1 MSNIQRC
8 KTWQQLFGVTN
19 LRIVNGSN
27 YVPTFQNDKPE
38 IRDGQGRIRDKF

>member
-27 YVPTFQNDKPE
+27 YDPTFQSDKPE
-38 IRDGQGRIRDKF
+38 IRDGQGRIHDKY